1 MSPILSSLDDA
12 LRENLA
18 NFYRDL
24 HQHPELSFQEHRTA
38 EQIVKAL
45 ASLEAE
51 VTTGVGG
58 TGVVAVICNG
68 EGPTV
73 MLRAD
78 IDALPV
84 AEETGLPY
92 RSREIGRDSDGA
104 QVPVMHACGH
114 DMHATCLV
122 GAITLLSQARRDW
135 SGTVVA
141 VFQPAEEVAAGARAM
156 VADGLFERFP
166 RPQIVLGQHV
176 APLPAGVI
184 GDVPGPA
191 MAAATIVRVTLF
203 GRGGHGSRPETT
215 VDPVV
220 MAAAVVL
227 RLQTIVAREIPPAET
242 AVVTVGYLRAGTKEN
257 VIPAEAELGI
267 SVRTFAKAN
276 QEKILAAIERIVRG
290 EAAASGANKEPE
302 VKVTHNAPLLT
313 NDVAAAETT
322 VADFTRL
329 FGADRVVRMQPVTGS
344 EDVGILGAAAGV
356 PTFYWFWGG
365 PDREAVLAAAN
376 AGRLEEDIPSNHSPG
391 FAPVIE
397 PTITTGVQALVSAA
411 LTWLASDHADND

>member
-1 MSPILSSLDDA
+1 MSQVLSGLDDRLSA
-12 LRENLA
+12 VLA
-18 NFYRDL
+18 DFYRDL

-38 EQIVKAL
+38 GQIAKAL
-45 ASLEAE
+45 ESLDTE
-51 VTTGVGG
+51 VSTGVGG
-58 TGVVAVICNG
+58 TGVVVVIRNG

-78 IDALPV
+78 IDALPIV
-84 AEETGLPY
+84 EETGLAY
-92 RSREIGRDSDGA
+92 QSRATGRDSDGA
-104 QVPVMHACGH
+104 EVPVMHACGH

-122 GAITLLSQARRDW
+122 GAITLLSTARQDW

-166 RPQIVLGQHV
+166 KPQIVLGQHV

-184 GDVPGPA
+184 GYVTGPA
-191 MAAATIVRVTLF
+191 MAGAMIVRVRLF

-215 VDPVV
+215 IDPVV

-227 RLQTIVAREIPPAET
+227 RLQTIVAREVPPAET

-267 SVRTFAKAN
+267 SVRTFDETTQAK
-276 QEKILAAIERIVRG
+276 IFGAIERIVRA
-290 EAAASGANKEPE
+290 EAAASGADRQPE
-302 VKVTHNAPLLT
+302 INVSHNAPLLV
-313 NDVAAAETT
+313 NDEAAAEAT
-322 VADFTRL
+322 VADFKRL
-329 FGADRVVRMQPVTGS
+329 FGADRVVQMRPVTGS

-365 PDREAVLAAAN
+365 PDSQTVLAAVK
-376 AGRLEEDIPSNHSPG
+376 AGRLDEDIPSNHSTG

-397 PTITTGVQALVSAA
+397 PTITTGVQALVTAA
-411 LTWLASDHADND
+411 LTWLATEA